1 MLGRRTGRLALAA
14 MLAVTSI
21 VMTANA
27 QEHKTAS
34 DSTQTMSLSNA
45 QVFRIQGLLGTQT
58 RELHALSA
66 EVQSMREFLQSALA
80 DNDPVRIGM
89 AVLALDASEKALE
102 NTKRANQRDLMSL
115 LNENQKQILK
125 NSVTKSNPSSNSSD

>member
-89 AVLALDASEKALE
+89 AVLALDASEK
-102 NTKRANQRDLMSL
+102 
-115 LNENQKQILK
+115 
-125 NSVTKSNPSSNSSD
+125 